1 MKLAEVRE
9 IIRQNNIEF
18 IRFESPDVNGI
29 SRGKLVALA
38 NFERVVE
45 KGLAMVSDLLTW
57 DPQADVAW
65 QGTGYAEDLT
75 FSDLVFRPDLS
86 TFKIV
91 PWADNTARVLGDL
104 TFYDGR
110 PAMGS
115 TRHVFKHVLDV
126 AREMG
131 YLCRSGHEYEFYI
144 LDPETRQPI
153 FGGHQ
158 IMTTFKHEAHPILR
172 EIMRHMTKMGIEITT
187 CNTEWGPAQYEINYQ
202 PADGV
207 AGADQAFTWKNGLK
221 EIAVQHGLLITMM
234 TKPWIDKSANGSH
247 FHLSLLDADSGE
259 NVFYNPASSDG
270 LSDLCRWFIGGQL
283 HHARA
288 LAAFL
293 APTVNCTKRY
303 QPNSYAPNTI
313 SWGHENRSVGI
324 RVKAWRGKGTHIEN
338 RMACG
343 SSNPY
348 LVGAATLA
356 AGLDGIRHKIEPPEP
371 ISTNAYK
378 LTDLPKMPATLEEAL
393 DALQADTALQ
403 ELMTKEGLQTFI
415 VDKQYEIEKAR
426 AAVADYGTPEW
437 RSRVDEWERHEFME
451 LI

>member
-1 MKLAEVRE
+1 MNLSEVMK
-9 IIRQNNIEF
+9 IIEQNKIEF

-38 NFERVVE
+38 NLERVVE

-57 DPQADVAW
+57 DAQADVAW

-75 FSDLVFRPDLS
+75 FADLVFRPDLS
-86 TFKIV
+86 TFKVV
-91 PWADNTARVLGDL
+91 PWADHTARVLGDL
-104 TFYDGR
+104 HFYDGR
-110 PAMGS
+110 PALGS
-115 TRHVFKHVLDV
+115 SRHVFKHVLDL
-126 AREMG
+126 AQEMG
-131 YLCRSGHEYEFYI
+131 FTCRSGHEYEFY
-144 LDPETRQPI
+144 LLNAETKEPI

-172 EIMRHMTKMGIEITT
+172 DIQRYMTQMGIEITT
-187 CNTEWGPAQYEINYQ
+187 CNTEWGPAQYEINYS
-202 PADGV
+202 PADGI
-207 AGADQAFTWKNGLK
+207 AAADQSFTWKNGLK
-221 EIAVQHGLLITMM
+221 EIGAKHGLLITMM

-247 FHLSLLDADSGE
+247 FHISLLDEKTGE
-259 NVFYNPASSDG
+259 NVFYDPNSADG
-270 LSDLCRWFIGGQL
+270 LSQLCRWFIGGQL
-283 HHARA
+283 AHACA

-293 APTVNCTKRY
+293 APTVNCSKRY

-348 LVGAATLA
+348 LVAAASLA
-356 AGLDGIRHKIEPPEP
+356 AGLDGIRNQIEPPAP
-371 ISTNAYK
+371 IATNAYK
-378 LTDLPKMPATLEEAL
+378 LTDLPKTPATLEESLAAL
-393 DALQADTALQ
+393 RNDEALLDLLTR
-403 ELMTKEGLQTFI
+403 EGMQTFI
-415 VDKQYEIEKAR
+415 VDKEYEIAKAK
-426 AAVADYGTPEW
+426 AVISDYGTAEW
-437 RSRVDEWERHEFME
+437 HSRVDPWERREFME

>member
-144 LDPETRQPI
+144 LDPESRQPI

-202 PADGV
+202 PADGI

-221 EIAVQHGLLITMM
+221 EIAVSHGLLITMM

-247 FHLSLLDADSGE
+247 FHLSLLDAESGE
-259 NVFYNPASSDG
+259 NVFYDPASPDG

-324 RVKAWRGKGTHIEN
+324 RLKAWRGKGTHIEN